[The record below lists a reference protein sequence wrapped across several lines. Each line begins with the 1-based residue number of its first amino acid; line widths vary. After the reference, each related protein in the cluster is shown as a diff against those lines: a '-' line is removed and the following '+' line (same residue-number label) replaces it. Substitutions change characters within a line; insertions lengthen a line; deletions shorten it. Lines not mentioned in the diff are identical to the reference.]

1 MKHDDHPL
9 ESMLRDS
16 LGRQADRGTGAGP
29 DLGGVLGR
37 AKVIRRHRRQ
47 GAALAAAAAVAA
59 IAVPSAILL
68 GGSPKAAPP
77 VPSHENTSTI
87 APSPDATPDPSKDAT
102 ARYATLK
109 DIPLGADAT
118 VGYLDLDG
126 MVHDQGQ
133 TTRLPGNSQPVTTFH
148 DFRGGWVVG
157 RDLKLTQYDA
167 SGNVVRTGD
176 NTSIKVSDDHVELA
190 WQSGRTVFYGPNN
203 TMGEGGPAEATA
215 PDGETLIGFLSSGPA
230 LGADQRV
237 STMDKDGRFVTQHV
251 PLFPMSASQTS
262 NLIGGSVGRVPDD
275 DFAGAVYDMATQT
288 LLWHN
293 KWNPVAFSSDGKYVA
308 GYPIYDNGDPF
319 AWAILDARTGH
330 VVARTPQLKNVYLGL
345 TVAWQDD
352 DTLVM
357 TGDDGHS
364 GSLLTLRTDGSF
376 ARAGQIVAHA
386 NGKNAFR
393 FIAQP

>member
-1 MKHDDHPL
+1 MMTQDNSPL
-9 ESMLRDS
+9 EGMLRDS

-47 GAALAAAAAVAA
+47 GAALAVAAAVVA

-68 GGSPKAAPP
+68 GGSPKADHP
-77 VPSHENTSTI
+77 VPTHQNTPT
-87 APSPDATPDPSKDAT
+87 ATPSPDASKDAT

-109 DIPLGADAT
+109 DIPLGADAS

-126 MVHDQGQ
+126 VVHDQGQ
-133 TTRLPGNSQPVTTFH
+133 TTRLPGETDTVTAFH

-157 RDLKLTQYDA
+157 RDLKFTQYDA
-167 SGNVVRTGD
+167 DGTVVRTGD
-176 NTSIKVSDDHVELA
+176 YSAMSVSDDYTELA

-203 TMGEGGPAEATA
+203 TMGEGGPAEAKA
-215 PDGETLIGFLSSGPA
+215 PADETLIGFLPSGPA
-230 LGADQRV
+230 LTGDGDV
-237 STMDKDGRFVTQHV
+237 ISTMDDAGKFVTRKIG
-251 PLFPMSASQTS
+251 LFAESASQTDNLVGGVIGTVAAS
-262 NLIGGSVGRVPDD
+262 N
-275 DFAGAVYDMATQT
+275 FQGAVYDMATDR
-288 LLWHN
+288 LLWHSE
-293 KWNPVAFSSDGKYVA
+293 WDPVAFSADGKYVA
-308 GYPIYDNGDPF
+308 AYPVYDNGDPE

-330 VVARTPQLKNVYLGL
+330 IVARTPKLKNVYLGH

-364 GSLLTLRTDGSF
+364 GSMLTLRTDGSF
-376 ARAGQIVAHA
+376 ARAGDIVDHA